1 MTTSHSVQTKLN
13 GNAISIE
20 TGKVAKQADGAVV
33 VRCGGTMVLS
43 TVVASRSPM
52 EGRDFLPLTV
62 EYREKAYAGGK
73 IPGGFF
79 KREGRPDEKETLTCR
94 LIDRPIRPLFPKGF
108 RNEIQVINLVISA
121 DNENDPDVLAM
132 IGTSAALSLSGIP
145 FAGPIGAARVAMVD
159 GKLVANPTYAQQA
172 TATLEIVMAGTEE
185 AVLMVEAGGKEIAE
199 DQMLEA
205 LAFGHEQCKQLA
217 RIQKELM
224 AQAAKPRWAFDA
236 HTGADPSLQSKVQEV
251 ATPRVVEALAIHQ
264 KQARAEA
271 LTAAFEATWT
281 RLVTVDHVPDEP
293 ATKAKAHEY
302 FEKVEKTEVRRLIVD
317 KGIRVDGRSVKEVRP
332 IWSEVGYLPR
342 AHGSALFTRGETQAL
357 VAATLGTKND
367 EQKLESFEGDSYRN
381 FMLHYNFP
389 PFSTGE
395 VKRFGT
401 AGRREIGHGALAHR
415 AISAVLPAK
424 DVFPYTIRIVSE
436 ILESNGSS
444 SMATV
449 CGASMSLMDAGV
461 PLKAPVAGIAMGL
474 VKEGEKVGILTDI
487 MGSEDHYGDMD
498 FKVAGTDKG
507 ITALQMDI
515 KIAGVSVDIMRQ
527 ALAQAREARLHV
539 LGKMAETIKT
549 ARTGLSEYAPRF
561 VTIKIRPEKIREI
574 IGPGGKVI
582 RGIQEK
588 TGAKI
593 DVEDDGKVT
602 VFSSSSEKAQMAVD
616 IIQDICREAELDRI
630 YLGKIKSIKEF
641 GAFVEIM
648 QGTEGLLHISQI
660 AEARIRAVGD
670 VLTEGD
676 EVLVKVIEIDGN
688 GKIRLSRKQALR
700 DQPALADK
708 EKLKIAPTTAGA

>member
-1 MTTSHSVQTKLN
+1 MTSHTVQTKLN
-13 GNAISIE
+13 GRAISIE

-33 VRCGGTMVLS
+33 VRCGGTIVLS
-43 TVVASRSPM
+43 TVVATKAPM

-121 DNENDPDVLAM
+121 DDENDPDILAM
-132 IGTSAALSLSGIP
+132 VGTSAALCLSGLP
-145 FAGPIGAARVAMVD
+145 FAGPLGAVRAALVE
-159 GKLVANPTYAQQA
+159 GELVANPTYKQLAA
-172 TATLEIVMAGTEE
+172 SKLELVIAGTED
-185 AVLMVEAGGKEIAE
+185 AILMVESGGREISE

-205 LAFGHEQCKQLA
+205 LAFGHEQCKVLA
-217 RIQKELM
+217 RIQQDLIGK
-224 AQAAKPRWAFDA
+224 AAKPRWAFDA
-236 HTGADPSLQSKVQEV
+236 NAGADPTLQAKVQQV
-251 ATPRVVEALAIHQ
+251 ATPRVAEALAIHQ

-271 LTAAFEATWT
+271 MAAAFEATWAH
-281 RLVTVDHVPDEP
+281 LVSVDHVPDEP
-293 ATKAKAHEY
+293 TAKAKAREY
-302 FEKVEKTEVRRLIVD
+302 FEKVEKVEVRRLIVD

-367 EQKLESFEGDSYRN
+367 EQKLESFEGDSYRH

-389 PFSTGE
+389 SFSTGE

-401 AGRREIGHGALAHR
+401 PGRREVGHGALAHR
-415 AISAVLPAK
+415 AVEAVLPTKEA
-424 DVFPYTIRIVSE
+424 FPYTIRVVSE

-449 CGASMSLMDAGV
+449 CGASMALMDAGV

-474 VKEGEKVGILTDI
+474 VKEGDKVGILTDI

-498 FKVAGTDKG
+498 FKVAGTESG

-515 KIAGVSVDIMRQ
+515 KIGGVSVDIMRQ

-539 LGKMAETIKT
+539 LGKMAETIKASRT
-549 ARTGLSEYAPRF
+549 ALSEFAPRF
-561 VTIKIRPEKIREI
+561 ITIRIRPEKIREI

-602 VFSSSSEKAQMAVD
+602 VFSSSSEKAQMAID

-630 YLGKIKSIKEF
+630 YLGKVKSIKEF

-660 AEARIRAVGD
+660 AENRIRAVGD

-676 EVLVKVIEIDGN
+676 EVLVKVIEIDAN
-688 GKIRLSRKQALR
+688 GKVRLSRKQALR

>member
-1 MTTSHSVQTKLN
+1 MTHSVHTSISGTTL
-13 GNAISIE
+13 SIE

-33 VRCGGTMVLS
+33 VRAGGTMVLS
-43 TVVASRSPM
+43 TVVFAKSPM

-62 EYREKAYAGGK
+62 EYRERAYAGGK

-94 LIDRPIRPLFPKGF
+94 LIDRPCRPLFPKNF
-108 RNEIQVINLVISA
+108 RQEIQVINFVISA
-121 DNENDPDVLAM
+121 DNEHDPDVLAM
-132 IGTSAALSLSGIP
+132 VGTSAALALSGLP
-145 FAGPIGAARVAMVD
+145 FDGPIGAVRVAVVD
-159 GKLVANPTYAQQA
+159 GKPVANPTYAQQA
-172 TATLEIVMAGTEE
+172 GSPLEIVIAGTED
-185 AVLMVEAGGKEIAE
+185 AILMVESGGKEIAE

-205 LAFGHEQCKQLA
+205 IAFGHEQCRALA
-217 RIQKELM
+217 RIQKDLM
-224 AQAAKPRWAFDA
+224 SKAAKPRMAFDA
-236 HTGADPSLQSKVQEV
+236 NVGADP
-251 ATPRVVEALAIHQ
+251 ALAARVKELASAKVVQALSVHE
-264 KQARAEA
+264 KQARAKAMEA
-271 LTAAFEATWT
+271 VFEEVCQA
-281 RLVTVDHVPDEP
+281 VGADESTLP
-293 ATKAKAHEY
+293 KVREY
-302 FEKVEKTEVRRLIVD
+302 FEKVEKAEVRRLIVD
-317 KGIRVDGRSVKEVRP
+317 NGIRVDGRSVKEIRP
-332 IWSEVGYLPR
+332 IWSEVEYLPR

-367 EQKLESFEGDSYRN
+367 EQKIESFEGDVYRR

-415 AISAVLPAK
+415 AIEAVLPSK
-424 DVFPYTIRIVSE
+424 DEFPYTIRVVSD

-449 CGASMSLMDAGV
+449 CGASMALMDAGT

-474 VKEGEKVGILTDI
+474 VKEGDKVGILTDI
-487 MGSEDHYGDMD
+487 MGTEDHYGDMD
-498 FKVAGTDKG
+498 FKVAGTEKG

-515 KIAGVSVDIMRQ
+515 KIKGVSIDIMRQ

-539 LGKMAETIKT
+539 LEKMAETIKGP
-549 ARTGLSEYAPRF
+549 RPSLSPYAPRF

-602 VFSSSSEKAQMAVD
+602 IFSSSNDAAQAALGM
-616 IIQDICREAELDRI
+616 IQDICREVELERI
-630 YLGKIKSIKEF
+630 YVGKVKSIKEF
-641 GAFVEIM
+641 GAFVEVIP
-648 QGTEGLLHISQI
+648 GTEGLLHISQI
-660 AEARIRAVGD
+660 AESRIRAVGD

-676 EVLVKVIEIDGN
+676 TVVVKVIEIDGN
-688 GKIRLSRKQALR
+688 GKMRLSRKAALR
-700 DQPALADK
+700 DQPALAEK
-708 EKLKIAPTTAGA
+708 EQLKVAPTGAA

>member
-1 MTTSHSVQTKLN
+1 MTHSVQTQIN
-13 GNAISIE
+13 GTTLSIE
-20 TGKVAKQADGAVV
+20 TGKVAKQADGSVV

-43 TVVASRSPM
+43 TVVATRNPM

-108 RNEIQVINLVISA
+108 RNEIQVINFVISA
-121 DNENDPDVLAM
+121 DNEHDPDILAM
-132 IGTSAALSLSGIP
+132 LGTSAAISLSGLP
-145 FAGPIGAARVAMVD
+145 FAGPLGAVRVAMAN
-159 GKLVANPTYAQQA
+159 GKLVANPTYAQVA
-172 TATLEIVMAGTEE
+172 ASPLELVIAGTED
-185 AVLMVEAGGKEIAE
+185 AILMVEAGGKEVAE
-199 DQMLEA
+199 DGMLEA
-205 LAFGHEQCKQLA
+205 LAFGHEQCRQFA
-217 RIQKELM
+217 RMQKELIG
-224 AQAAKPRWAFDA
+224 QAAKPRWSFDA
-236 HTGADPSLQSKVQEV
+236 QAGHDPALEARVKELASAKVAQ
-251 ATPRVVEALAIHQ
+251 ALSIHD
-264 KQARAEA
+264 KQARAKALDAVFEEVVQALAVDEA
-271 LTAAFEATWT
+271 G
-281 RLVTVDHVPDEP
+281 R
-293 ATKAKAHEY
+293 AKAREY
-302 FEKVEKTEVRRLIVD
+302 FEKVEKVEVRRLIVD
-317 KGIRVDGRSVKEVRP
+317 RGIRVDGRSVKEIRP
-332 IWSEVGYLPR
+332 IWSEVEYLPR

-367 EQKLESFEGDSYRN
+367 EQKIESFEGDSYRR

-401 AGRREIGHGALAHR
+401 TARRDVGHGALAHR
-415 AISAVLPAK
+415 AIEAVLPSREE
-424 DVFPYTIRIVSE
+424 FPYTIRIVSD

-449 CGASMSLMDAGV
+449 CGASMALMDAGA

-474 VKEGEKVGILTDI
+474 VKEGDRVGILTDI
-487 MGSEDHYGDMD
+487 TGAEDHYGDMD
-498 FKVAGTDKG
+498 FKVAGTEKG

-515 KIAGVSVDIMRQ
+515 KIAGVSIDIMRQ
-527 ALAQAREARLHV
+527 ALAQAREARLFV
-539 LGKMAETIKT
+539 LERMAETIKGPR
-549 ARTGLSEYAPRF
+549 AQLSPYAPRF

-602 VFSSSSEKAQMAVD
+602 IFSSSNDAAQMALGM
-616 IIQDICREAELDRI
+616 IQDICREVELDRI
-630 YLGKIKSIKEF
+630 YLGKVKSIKEF
-641 GAFVEIM
+641 GAFVEVIP
-648 QGTEGLLHISQI
+648 GTEGLLHISQI
-660 AEARIRAVGD
+660 ADNRIRTVND

-688 GKIRLSRKQALR
+688 GKMRLSRKTALR
-700 DQPALADK
+700 EQPALADK
-708 EKLKIAPTTAGA
+708 ERLKIAPGTQG

>member
-43 TVVASRSPM
+43 TVVASRSAM

-159 GKLVANPTYAQQA
+159 GKLVVNPTYAQQA
-172 TATLEIVMAGTEE
+172 AATLEIVMAGTEE

-224 AQAAKPRWAFDA
+224 AQAAKPHWAFDA
-236 HTGADPSLQSKVQEV
+236 QAGADPALQSKVQQV

-271 LTAAFEATWT
+271 LTAAFEATWIH
-281 RLVTVDHVPDEP
+281 LVTVDHVADEP
-293 ATKAKAHEY
+293 AMKAKAHEY

-474 VKEGEKVGILTDI
+474 VKEGDKVGILTDI

-539 LGKMAETIKT
+539 LGKMAETIKM